1 MGKFVEAHTNG
12 LNDSVDGNDFLV
24 KVKFPSSSRAEDQ
37 EAETMTFTLSPDITY
52 WNLKEKVSE
61 KIGIDSLRFALLK
74 DGERIGDWQRAYKT
88 LKHWGVT
95 NGQTLTIYLDVVKLE
110 LP

>member
-1 MGKFVEAHTNG
+1 MMKFVEGHTNG
-12 LNDSVDGNDFLV
+12 LKDLVDGNDFLV
-24 KVKFPSSSRAEDQ
+24 KVKFPVLVRAEDQ
-37 EAETMTFTLSPDITY
+37 EAETMSFVVSPEINY

-88 LKHWGVT
+88 LKHWGVR
-95 NGQTLTIYLDVVKLE
+95 NGQTLTIYLDVVKL
-110 LP
+110 